1 MTQEKCDKAVNRCFW
16 EFYFILDQYK
26 TQEMCDRVV
35 SKDSL
40 LILYYPDKFE
50 IQRKCDEAVDDSL
63 ASLKLIADW
72 FVASR
77 MITKFTALWADENIL
92 YFNEDSGNVVFSC
105 NENDVLNIDLNNIN
119 LYNNFDEDKPNT
131 IILIKLLVLHIK
143 FENVKHLT
151 KS

>member
-1 MTQEKCDKAVNRCFW
+1 MTQKKCDKAVNRCFW

-77 MITKFTALWADENIL
+77 MITSLLLCEQMKIYSTLMKIL
-92 YFNEDSGNVVFSC
+92 EMSC
-105 NENDVLNIDLNNIN
+105 FLVTKRM
-119 LYNNFDEDKPNT
+119 F
-131 IILIKLLVLHIK
+131 LI
-143 FENVKHLT
+143 
-151 KS
+151 